1 MSRLNPRFPRAWLR
15 VITLGV
21 LIALTVV
28 GVSTTQAQS
37 SVTFVSNHNQPVVA
51 DFDHYNTNIIAQKF
65 ETGTSG
71 NGYAVGSIRLKV
83 QKGPTVD
90 LTTAPPFVTIK
101 KPSAGDGNV
110 PGDLVGTLTNPTSIT
125 DGREVFF
132 TADPPIHL
140 DPNLSYFIVINEDV
154 GDPENDLYPA
164 IVDQRLGAFTTT
176 SGLEDSFRDA
186 WNIDDVSWTKPLLL
200 ETNPSWT
207 ANLHAIRLGV
217 LGENLPDN
225 TLRLITLTDSND
237 DFVAVVDK
245 VDVSDYTLTVTA
257 RIGRL
262 TIAVEPNDPDAT
274 VVITDDDFTDTP
286 LTARAVLTHGETY
299 TFTITVT
306 PDDTDGVPRV
316 YTVAVTR
323 PEALP
328 TSRNSLCPT
337 YSVWCSTMQVGHGS
351 TITSNPRV
359 RRDEYGYLLDNLN
372 FGDLNK
378 KSFFNS
384 GIGETFTIGKLLY
397 VRTEEGN
404 PNELVISHSLLLW
417 TDVELDPEWTL
428 FVDGETYTIEP
439 TTATGGYFT
448 YRVDLAEGA
457 NAAQLEEGELVSVG
471 LVEPSPQLSLSQS
484 NEGLEGS
491 LITFT
496 VTLEGSAPFTQISA
510 SLVLSIESDD
520 GATFDSSAPGG
531 ADLDRS
537 TKYVTFLLGDKT
549 PKAITVETY
558 QDAVAEDDETFTATL
573 ASLRNAVLAEGE
585 ESAKGRILNDDDAV
599 GDLPALSVSLTGG
612 MEGDTAVAQVELDK
626 VSGRSVWVDY
636 EFTGTS
642 DAASATVG
650 MDFDATSGTLILK
663 PGELISK
670 TVDLPLDE
678 DFVDE
683 DDFETFSFTISNVV
697 NATAPDSLFATATI
711 EDIDD
716 PPELYIEG
724 GEIFGTSYDPT
735 ATEGQYLEFVVYLL
749 DPSGKV
755 ISFQYTITAGT
766 ATENVDYDATGSGT
780 ETVEIAP
787 GEKDQ
792 IVRVRTYVDGVDD
805 DGETL
810 TVTLLNPMNATL
822 GVPGLYR
829 HISSTGTIING
840 MGIEVPTDLTATVP
854 ENGGSVTLRWSL
866 TSFGALAPTGFQYRY
881 RPKLATGYDRNYSRD
896 WTTVSGGSGAR
907 SMVITGSL
915 VNNAEYEFQ
924 VKGIG
929 NDDAAADID
938 TETYRHSTRDC

>member
-1 MSRLNPRFPRAWLR
+1 MSRLNPRFPRAWRR
-15 VITLGV
+15 VVTLGV

-28 GVSTTQAQS
+28 GVSTTQAQT
-37 SVTFVSNHNQPVVA
+37 SVAFVSNHGQPTST
-51 DFDHYNTNIIAQKF
+51 DDQYNENIIAQRF
-65 ETGTSG
+65 ETGRSG
-71 NGYAVGSIRLKV
+71 AGYALGSVILKV
-83 QKGPTVD
+83 EKGTETD
-90 LTTAPPFVTIK
+90 LTTAPPLVTIK
-101 KPSAGDGNV
+101 KPSAGDRNV
-110 PGDLVGTLTNPTSIT
+110 PGDLVGMLTNPDSIT
-125 DGREVFF
+125 DGNQATF
-132 TADPPIHL
+132 TADTPIHL
-140 DPNLSYFIVINEDV
+140 DPNSSYFIVINEELV
-154 GDPENDLYPA
+154 KEPT
-164 IVDQRLGAFTTT
+164 DQYETAVLPRRIGVRTTV
-176 SGLEDSFRDA
+176 SGGEDWFRDA
-186 WNIDDVSWTKPLLL
+186 WNIDDVSWTKRLLID
-200 ETNPSWT
+200 TAWT
-207 ANLHAIRLGV
+207 ANIHAIRLSIH
-217 LGENLPDN
+217 GENVPDN
-225 TLRLITLTDSND
+225 TLSSITLTDSND
-237 DFVAVVDK
+237 NVNVVQEK
-245 VDVSDYTLTVTA
+245 VDVSDYAITVTA

-262 TIAVEPNDPDAT
+262 TLTVEPNDPDAT

-306 PDDTDGVPRV
+306 PDDSDGDPRV

-359 RRDEYGYLLDNLN
+359 RRDEYGYLVDNLN
-372 FGDLNK
+372 FGDLTQ

-428 FVDGETYTIEP
+428 FVDGEIYAIEP
-439 TTATGGYFT
+439 TTATREYFT

-573 ASLRNAVLAEGE
+573 AAPRNAVLAEGE

-626 VSGRSVWVDY
+626 VSGRSVSVNY

-642 DAASATVG
+642 DPTSATVG

-663 PGELISK
+663 PGELSK
-670 TVDLPLDE
+670 TVNLFLEE
-678 DFVDE
+678 DGVDE
-683 DDFETFSFTISNVV
+683 YDETFSFTISNVV

-711 EDIDD
+711 EDIDEL
-716 PPELYIEG
+716 PELYIEG

-735 ATEGQYLEFVVYLL
+735 ATEGQYLEFVVYLV
-749 DPSGKV
+749 DTSGKV

-766 ATENVDYDATGSGT
+766 ATENVDYDARGSGT